1 MYREFEPS
9 FLAKLRQETFPT
21 SREEHFILIRPPD
34 VKARGEI
41 SGTYPAPF
49 PVESWNPLP
58 MHVQTNNLKHVTVP
72 QFRNVHT
79 SGIIKNENVGGKRNY
94 PPVLG
99 NQHNGQVKQTHG
111 NPVKVPYSKKS
122 IKPKSVKSTEICR
135 FCLQN
140 NERPECYSTH
150 QLKDE
155 DGRVTCHV
163 LRKYV
168 CDICG
173 ATGDT
178 AHTLSYCPYNK
189 NNKKMPL
196 TLVLKQTDIDSV
208 GRLKSYADKFA
219 NDMNVL

>member
-21 SREEHFILIRPPD
+21 SREKNIFLLIRPPD

-94 PPVLG
+94 PPVL
-99 NQHNGQVKQTHG
+99 
-111 NPVKVPYSKKS
+111 
-122 IKPKSVKSTEICR
+122 
-135 FCLQN
+135 
-140 NERPECYSTH
+140 
-150 QLKDE
+150 
-155 DGRVTCHV
+155 
-163 LRKYV
+163 
-168 CDICG
+168 
-173 ATGDT
+173 
-178 AHTLSYCPYNK
+178 
-189 NNKKMPL
+189 
-196 TLVLKQTDIDSV
+196 
-208 GRLKSYADKFA
+208 
-219 NDMNVL
+219 